1 MKNISVLDLIICP
14 TCGGR
19 LYREGRSLVCRMHH
33 TFDVARS
40 GYVNLLP
47 PGKEKNSHTGDERKM
62 IAARSDF
69 LSHGHYAKISS
80 SLASLIPTDGTDES
94 FAFCDMGSGEGRHTL
109 NIVKTLASVSE
120 RGIIAIGADASKYGA
135 ECASK
140 LAVRE
145 GFMPC
150 GGIGAECDLR
160 AQAYF
165 IPANIFH
172 LPVQDGSLDACVSMF
187 APIAWDEVRRTLK
200 DGGVLAVA
208 SSGADH
214 LMEMRRIIYDEV
226 READFSPAAADG
238 FKKIRE
244 ESLTYHVRLSTAAE
258 IENLFMMTPFYYRTA
273 EEGKA
278 RLLAR
283 DSLDLTV
290 NVKFTL
296 FSKEK

>member
-1 MKNISVLDLIICP
+1 MKNISVLDLLICP

-19 LYREGRSLVCRMHH
+19 LCREGGSIVCESHH

-69 LSHGHYAKISS
+69 LARGHYAKISS
-80 SLASLIPTDGTDES
+80 SLASLIPTDCTDEP
-94 FAFCDMGSGEGRHTL
+94 FVLCDMGSGEGHHTL
-109 NIVKTLASVSE
+109 NIVRTLASASE

-140 LAVRE
+140 LARKE
-145 GFMPC
+145 GLMPS

-160 AQAYF
+160 VQAYF
-165 IPANIFH
+165 VPANIFH
-172 LPVQDGSLDACVSMF
+172 LPVRDASLDACVSMF

-208 SSGADH
+208 SSGAEH

-226 READFSPAAADG
+226 READFTPTAAEG
-238 FKKIRE
+238 FEKISE
-244 ESLTYHVRLSTAAE
+244 ESLTYPVCLSSPKE
-258 IENLFMMTPFYYRTA
+258 IEDLFMMTPFYYRTA
-273 EEGKA
+273 EEGRA
-278 RLLAR
+278 RLLAL
-283 DSLDLTV
+283 DSLEVTV
-290 NVKFTL
+290 NVKITMFRKL
-296 FSKEK
+296 A